1 LTKNIDTFLVVPSDL
16 HSGGTTALFPNY
28 KDLPTGGW
36 QFKHTRY
43 TPSAR
48 QCDLADHWDFCAD
61 EVKRQRKG
69 KRLIIVDNGDCIDGK
84 HHQTLQLA
92 THNPA
97 EQQEIHIW
105 LMQRFMKRTGFDK
118 TKGDLLY
125 IVSGTESHTQ
135 EDEDYIAIELGAES
149 NPKGGDLF
157 DFLPLEINGKLFW
170 FLHQGAGVGRGVN
183 MGDSLRLWMKNK
195 YWTLLEEKL
204 PLPDMV
210 ISGHY
215 HVPVYNEYIRPRH
228 TMRGMVCPSFQL
240 PTRFVYKVAAGELS
254 KCGLATINISAA
266 GAITANPFMIM
277 RMKDDTVKA

>member
-1 LTKNIDTFLVVPSDL
+1 LTKNIDTFLAVPSDL
-16 HSGGTTALFPNY
+16 HSGGSTALFPHY
-28 KDLPTGGW
+28 RDLQNGCW

-48 QCDLADHWDFCAD
+48 QGELADHFDYCAD
-61 EVKRQRKG
+61 EVKKARKG
-69 KRLIIVDNGDCIDGK
+69 KRLIIVDNGDCIDGN
-84 HHQTLQLA
+84 HHATHQLA

-97 EQQEIHIW
+97 EQQDIHIF
-105 LMQRFMKRTGFDK
+105 LMQRFMKRTGFDHS
-118 TKGDLLY
+118 KGDLLY
-125 IVSGTESHTQ
+125 IVSGTETHTQ
-135 EDEDYIAIELGAES
+135 EDEDYIARELNAEP

-170 FLHQGAGVGRGVN
+170 FLHQGAGPGRGIA
-183 MGDSLRLWMKNK
+183 MGDSLRMWLKNK
-195 YWTLLEEKL
+195 YWTLLEDGIR
-204 PLPDMV
+204 LPDMV

-228 TMRGMVCPSFQL
+228 TMRGIICPSFQL

-254 KCGLATINISAA
+254 KVGLATVNISAA

-277 RMKDDTVKA
+277 RLKDETVKA